1 MKTIPP
7 IILIL
12 TLSLLLAAC
21 AAPTPAAPTPAAP
34 EAGETDLP
42 APEVVTVV
50 STPTPYAAAVLSTEF
65 ADAASLRNQLAYG
78 TLQLKGTDQAI
89 TPEQAKTLLPLWQ
102 AVVALSGSET
112 TAAEE
117 LTAVQNQIIEAMTPA
132 QMEAIAFMQLT
143 NSDLNAFYAE
153 YGIVFPTPVP
163 GVTKVPGKNSG
174 LSQADREAT
183 KTAAQALGTPVGTG
197 SGTGQAARTL
207 LFEKTIEYLQ
217 ELVQ

>member
-1 MKTIPP
+1 MAYCP
-7 IILIL
+7 
-12 TLSLLLAAC
+12 
-21 AAPTPAAPTPAAP
+21 
-34 EAGETDLP
+34 LP
-42 APEVVTVV
+42 
-50 STPTPYAAAVLSTEF
+50 
-65 ADAASLRNQLAYG
+65 
-78 TLQLKGTDQAI
+78 LKGTDQAI
-89 TPEQAKTLLPLWQ
+89 TPEQANTLLPLCQ
-102 AVVALSGSET
+102 AVVALRGSET

-217 ELVQ
+217 SLLE